1 MSFGAFLMQLS
12 DKEVLNSC
20 LSQYRGIPAVFMCAA
35 SKPNSIGS
43 ANNTSPTWPNMA
55 TANSEK
61 KKRKLTAIILQITE
75 AGLNNSVGI
84 LYHNGYISIWSHVE
98 YHRGHQPTLN
108 PHATHSKNRKSV
120 IFSGISFHHKSISW
134 PIGTQCTPLY
144 ATWQRDKQAKE

>member
-1 MSFGAFLMQLS
+1 MQLS
-12 DKEVLNSC
+12 DKEVLNSY

-55 TANSEK
+55 TANSGGK
-61 KKRKLTAIILQITE
+61 KKKDTDSHNTTNQVTE
-75 AGLNNSVGI
+75 AGLNNPVGI
-84 LYHNGYISIWSHVE
+84 LYHNGYIFYSIWSHVE

-108 PHATHSKNRKSV
+108 PHATHNKNRKSV